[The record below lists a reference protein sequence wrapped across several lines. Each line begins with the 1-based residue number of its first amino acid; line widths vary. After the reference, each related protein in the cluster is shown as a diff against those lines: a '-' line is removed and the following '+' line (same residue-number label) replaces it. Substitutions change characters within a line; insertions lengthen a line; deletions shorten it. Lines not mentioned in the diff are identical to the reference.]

1 MLHKK
6 IYETKKENRI
16 TKEDKKTIKE
26 SDENE

>member
-6 IYETKKENRI
+6 IYDTKKENRI